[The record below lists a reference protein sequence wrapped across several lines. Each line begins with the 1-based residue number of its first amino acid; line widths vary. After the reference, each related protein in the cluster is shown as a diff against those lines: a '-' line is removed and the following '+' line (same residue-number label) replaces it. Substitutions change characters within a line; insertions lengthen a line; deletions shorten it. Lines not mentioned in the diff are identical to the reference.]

1 MGVLATQCTNRCQT
15 RLNSPLGFL
24 SFWTPCSG
32 FDMPRL
38 LEQECLLAYYP
49 LHDKFRKIQLE
60 RKWLAINTLPSQQPM
75 EGIKDY
81 FGEKI
86 AMYFGWLGVYTT
98 FLLYAC
104 PAGFLTFWVS
114 FGFRSPDCPLT
125 PYMAAFMVRSCT
137 F

>member
-1 MGVLATQCTNRCQT
+1 MNVKFLRFSVKFLDWALTFSLREFVGPAIA
-15 RLNSPLGFL
+15 PLIEI
-24 SFWTPCSG
+24 
-32 FDMPRL
+32 R
-38 LEQECLLAYYP
+38 
-49 LHDKFRKIQLE
+49 
-60 RKWLAINTLPSQQPM
+60 
-75 EGIKDY
+75 DY

-125 PYMAAFMVRSCT
+125 PYMAAFMVR
-137 F
+137 

>member
-1 MGVLATQCTNRCQT
+1 MLCEIVVRPDSTL
-15 RLNSPLGFL
+15 PLGFL
-24 SFWTPCSG
+24 SCWTTCSG

-49 LHDKFRKIQLE
+49 LHDKFPKIQLE
-60 RKWLAINTLPSQQPM
+60 RKWLAINTMPSQQPM

-125 PYMAAFMVRSCT
+125 PYMAAFMVR
-137 F
+137 